1 LQSGGGPSL
10 ENIPD
15 KILLLMFI
23 KRMRCSTT
31 TKEIL
36 EAVSFSSAISTLV
49 FMDNILSSLKILFNK
64 GEYQNVKFVTQF

>member
-36 EAVSFSSAISTLV
+36 EAASFSSAISKLV
-49 FMDNILSSLKILFNK
+49 FMDNIFKQSKNTI
-64 GEYQNVKFVTQF
+64 